1 MKFKTGV
8 NRKTFLND
16 VTKET
21 TGYDTYAELL
31 KADPKTAEELKAEA
45 EANTEEWERILYFA

>member
-45 EANTEEWERILYFA
+45 EANTEERERILYFA